1 MRVVLLFLL
10 ICHLSISPLWVS
22 AQTSN
27 PSNVESDVL
36 GPLYPIVEPN
46 LLTML
51 EKHAQESTTDTQSR
65 FHEVRR
71 KLENWS
77 NHPIG
82 QALPVATQYVRKQ
95 YPTYE
100 SVKHYLPEDYRRD
113 WLFIDTQ
120 DQMQLKLA
128 KHFLQNCSRTDRCRI
143 PTYESVKHYLPED
156 YRRDWLFIDT
166 QDQMQLKLAKHFL
179 QNCSR
184 TDRCRIIVVHGELKA
199 MRERLKTPLWFD
211 QGAKLTKQ
219 LHITHVPTLVTLT
232 REAIVTHAAH
242 VKNFPLEKALA
253 S

>member
-51 EKHAQESTTDTQSR
+51 KKHAQESTTDTQSR

-95 YPTYE
+95 Y
-100 SVKHYLPEDYRRD
+100 
-113 WLFIDTQ
+113 
-120 DQMQLKLA
+120 
-128 KHFLQNCSRTDRCRI
+128 

-232 REAIVTHAAH
+232 REAIVTHAAP
-242 VKNFPLEKALA
+242 VKGFPLEKALA

>member
-1 MRVVLLFLL
+1 MRFALLFLL
-10 ICHLSISPLWVS
+10 ICHLSISPLWVN
-22 AQTSN
+22 AQTSH
-27 PSNVESDVL
+27 PSNVERDVL
-36 GPLYPIVEPN
+36 GPVYPIVEPN
-46 LLTML
+46 LLTIL
-51 EKHAQESTTDTQSR
+51 KKHAQESTTNTQSR

-95 YPTYE
+95 YPTHG

-120 DQMQLKLA
+120 DPMQLKLA
-128 KHFLQNCSRTDRCRI
+128 KHFLQNCSR
-143 PTYESVKHYLPED
+143 
-156 YRRDWLFIDT
+156 
-166 QDQMQLKLAKHFL
+166 A
-179 QNCSR
+179 
-184 TDRCRIIVVHGELKA
+184 DRCRIIVVHGELKA
-199 MRERLKTPLWFD
+199 TRECLKTPLWFD
-211 QGAKLTKQ
+211 QGGKLSKR

>member
-1 MRVVLLFLL
+1 MRSALFFLV
-10 ICHLSISPLWVS
+10 ICHLSISPSWVS

-27 PSNVESDVL
+27 TLNVESDVL
-36 GPLYPIVEPN
+36 GPVYPIVEPN

-51 EKHAQESTTDTQSR
+51 KKHAQEAAINTPSR

-71 KLENWS
+71 DLENWS

-82 QALPVATQYVRKQ
+82 QALPMATQYVRKQ
-95 YPTYE
+95 YPTHG

-120 DQMQLKLA
+120 D
-128 KHFLQNCSRTDRCRI
+128 
-143 PTYESVKHYLPED
+143 P
-156 YRRDWLFIDT
+156 
-166 QDQMQLKLAKHFL
+166 MQLKLAKHFL

-211 QGAKLTKQ
+211 QGGKLSKR

-232 REAIVTHAAH
+232 REAIVTHAAP
-242 VKNFPLEKALA
+242 VKGFPLEKALA

>member
-1 MRVVLLFLL
+1 MRSALFFLL

-36 GPLYPIVEPN
+36 GPVYPIVEPN
-46 LLTML
+46 LLTIL
-51 EKHAQESTTDTQSR
+51 KKHAQEATINTQSR
-65 FHEVRR
+65 FHEVRQQ
-71 KLENWS
+71 LQNWS

-82 QALPVATQYVRKQ
+82 QTLPVAPQYIRKH
-95 YPTYE
+95 YPTNE

-128 KHFLQNCSRTDRCRI
+128 KHFLENCSR
-143 PTYESVKHYLPED
+143 S
-156 YRRDWLFIDT
+156 
-166 QDQMQLKLAKHFL
+166 
-179 QNCSR
+179 
-184 TDRCRIIVVHGELKA
+184 DRCRIIVVHGELKA

-232 REAIVTHAAH
+232 HEAIVTHSAP
-242 VKNFPLEKALA
+242 VKGFPLEKALA
-253 S
+253 L

>member
-22 AQTSN
+22 AQTSKTL
-27 PSNVESDVL
+27 NVESDVL
-36 GPLYPIVEPN
+36 GPIYPIVEPN

-51 EKHAQESTTDTQSR
+51 KKHAQEATTNTQSR
-65 FHEVRR
+65 FHEVRQQ
-71 KLENWS
+71 LQNWS

-82 QALPVATQYVRKQ
+82 QALPVATQYARKQ
-95 YPTYE
+95 YPTHG
-100 SVKHYLPEDYRRD
+100 SVKHYLPEDFRRD

-128 KHFLQNCSRTDRCRI
+128 KHFLENCSRSDRCRI
-143 PTYESVKHYLPED
+143 V
-156 YRRDWLFIDT
+156 
-166 QDQMQLKLAKHFL
+166 
-179 QNCSR
+179 
-184 TDRCRIIVVHGELKA
+184 VVHGELKA
-199 MRERLKTPLWFD
+199 TRERLKTPLWFD

-232 REAIVTHAAH
+232 RKAIVTHAAP
-242 VKNFPLEKALA
+242 VKGFPLEKALA

>member
-1 MRVVLLFLL
+1 MRSALFFLL
-10 ICHLSISPLWVS
+10 ICHLSTSPSWVS

-27 PSNVESDVL
+27 PSKVESDAL
-36 GPLYPIVEPN
+36 GPVYPIVEPN
-46 LLTML
+46 LLTIL
-51 EKHAQESTTDTQSR
+51 KNHAQESTTNTQSR
-65 FHEVRR
+65 FHEVRQQ
-71 KLENWS
+71 LQNWS

-95 YPTYE
+95 YLTHG

-120 DQMQLKLA
+120 D
-128 KHFLQNCSRTDRCRI
+128 
-143 PTYESVKHYLPED
+143 P
-156 YRRDWLFIDT
+156 
-166 QDQMQLKLAKHFL
+166 MQLKLAKHFL

-242 VKNFPLEKALA
+242 VKNFPLEKALV

>member
-1 MRVVLLFLL
+1 MRSALFFLL

-22 AQTSN
+22 AQTSS

-36 GPLYPIVEPN
+36 GPVYPIVEPN
-46 LLTML
+46 LLTIL
-51 EKHAQESTTDTQSR
+51 KKHAQEATINTQSR
-65 FHEVRR
+65 FHEVRQQ
-71 KLENWS
+71 LQNWS

-82 QALPVATQYVRKQ
+82 QTLPVAPQYIRKH
-95 YPTYE
+95 YPTNE

-128 KHFLQNCSRTDRCRI
+128 KHFLENCSRSDRCRI
-143 PTYESVKHYLPED
+143 V
-156 YRRDWLFIDT
+156 
-166 QDQMQLKLAKHFL
+166 
-179 QNCSR
+179 
-184 TDRCRIIVVHGELKA
+184 VVHGELKA

-232 REAIVTHAAH
+232 HEAIVTHSAP
-242 VKNFPLEKALA
+242 VKGFPLEKALA
-253 S
+253 L